1 MEKEE
6 KSLREDEP
14 IPESSRLRLMEVN
27 ILPGKREVFIRY
39 TLMEGAN
46 PQERVMPPPELIVW

>member
-14 IPESSRLRLMEVN
+14 IPESSRPRLMEVS

-39 TLMEGAN
+39 ALMERTN
-46 PQERVMPPPELIVW
+46 P